1 MQSASIFK
9 CNFAFWI
16 FIPTI
21 QSTATLKFTN
31 ELFFQ
36 PITHEQNKNSQGNP
50 TIQSFFFSFQDV
62 AEQKPYDEIRVDF
75 NIYFYMWFP
84 YINTW

>member
-1 MQSASIFK
+1 MYNSFHRHTTLLCSLLTVA
-9 CNFAFWI
+9 
-16 FIPTI
+16 I

-31 ELFFQ
+31 EQFFQ
-36 PITHEQNKNSQGNP
+36 PITHEQNKNPQGNL
-50 TIQSFFFSFQDV
+50 TIQSFSFSFQDV

-75 NIYFYMWFP
+75 NIYFYMWFS